1 MQSHV
6 KCHFWVTLSRRTC
19 QVMVITLIICV
30 WIVETMVSEF
40 LIALLPLG
48 KRIPAEEFSRFQP
61 VFSPLSSSHRSANA
75 SYPIAKQGCLFP
87 FNSAHTASAANHLHN
102 TQNNMFNSLTNEC
115 LTSSPPFKR
124 KMLNNSG
131 DSEMTASTQNESSIQ
146 STCKISNI
154 ISILN

>member
-1 MQSHV
+1 
-6 KCHFWVTLSRRTC
+6 
-19 QVMVITLIICV
+19 
-30 WIVETMVSEF
+30 MVSEF

-75 SYPIAKQGCLFP
+75 SSYPIAKQGCLFP
-87 FNSAHTASAANHLHN
+87 FNSAHTASGANHLHN